1 MYFSHHFHIFIIKR
15 LIVFK
20 QFLQLF
26 KQTKYFQQ
34 SCIYPR
40 FISDVQ
46 KNCSC
51 SKCCSI
57 YFNLNKNFRKMS
69 IVDRFG
75 LNYKNRDIIR
85 HKLLES
91 ANKSNKYVQNIYH
104 NNQLF

>member
-40 FISDVQ
+40 LISDVQ
-46 KNCSC
+46 KKSFSFEVLLYNV
-51 SKCCSI
+51 
-57 YFNLNKNFRKMS
+57 YFNLKKNSEKCQ
-69 IVDRFG
+69 
-75 LNYKNRDIIR
+75 
-85 HKLLES
+85 LLTD
-91 ANKSNKYVQNIYH
+91 
-104 NNQLF
+104 LD